1 MTGFGMVGM
10 VDIRSNA
17 NILKIKCRLAK
28 GPHGVLSYLR
38 DVLEQRAE
46 ESQDSST
53 RERVKFTDLHLH
65 PDIEDSLAAMG
76 FDDATPIQGEAIP
89 HALAGRDILGIAQT
103 GTGKTAAFMLPTM
116 DRIMDTPA
124 DGKVKALVVVPTRE
138 LAIQIDQAIEGLGYY
153 TGITSLAI
161 YGGGT
166 GKEFAQEKT
175 ALTQGA
181 DVVIVTPGRML
192 SHLNLGY
199 VDLGSLE
206 VLILDEAD
214 RMLDMGFH
222 QDIMRIASHCRKERQ
237 TLLFSATMPDRMR
250 TLAHD
255 LLRDPVTVQLALSKP
270 AANVKQGAY
279 VLFDHQKDAVLVEV
293 IKERN
298 VKSGIVFT
306 SRKRTVGQVVRALQK
321 GGIVCGRMSS
331 DLEQSERE
339 EVMLAFRQQ
348 KIPILVATDVVSRG
362 IDIDSIEIVVNYD
375 VPPNEE
381 DYVHR
386 IGRTARAERKGEAIT
401 LVTPDDVRR
410 FKSIERLIEKEVP
423 KLQVPPSLG
432 PVPPYEPGPSRD
444 RGSAGKSRRSDAS
457 TSRGKSMPGPGKNHP
472 SSEGSSKRWRGKGP
486 SQGKGKSRGQNSGR
500 GNGPSPQSS
509 TRGSKPSS

>member
-1 MTGFGMVGM
+1 VE
-10 VDIRSNA
+10 
-17 NILKIKCRLAK
+17 
-28 GPHGVLSYLR
+28 
-38 DVLEQRAE
+38 EQHAE
-46 ESQDSST
+46 GAGDMPAEK
-53 RERVKFTDLHLH
+53 RVRFDELDLH
-65 PDIEDSLAAMG
+65 PDIEDGLWSMG
-76 FDDATPIQGEAIP
+76 FETATPIQGEAIP
-89 HALAGRDILGIAQT
+89 HALKKKDVLGIAQT
-103 GTGKTAAFMLPTM
+103 GTGKTAAFLLPTM
-116 DRIMDTPA
+116 DRIMDTPN
-124 DGKVKALVVVPTRE
+124 DGKVKALIVVPTRE
-138 LAIQIDQAIEGLGYY
+138 LAIQIDQAAQGFAYY

-181 DVVIVTPGRML
+181 DIIIVTPGRML
-192 SHLNLGY
+192 SHLTLGY
-199 VDLGSLE
+199 VDLSSLE

-222 QDIMRIASHCRKERQ
+222 QDIMRIASHCRQERQ

-270 AANVKQGAY
+270 AAKVKQGAY
-279 VLFDHQKDAVLVEV
+279 VLFDHQKDAVLVDV
-293 IKERN
+293 LKERN

-306 SRKRTVGQVVRALQK
+306 SRKRTVGQVVRALRK
-321 GGIVCGRMSS
+321 AGINCGRMSS

-348 KIPILVATDVVSRG
+348 KLPILVATDVVSRG
-362 IDIDSIEIVVNYD
+362 IDIDSIELVVNYD

-401 LVTPDDVRR
+401 LVTPDDMRR
-410 FKSIERLIEKEVP
+410 FGKIEKLIEKEVP
-423 KLQVPPSLG
+423 KLKVPEALG
-432 PVPPYEPGPSRD
+432 AAPDYDP
-444 RGSAGKSRRSDAS
+444 KSSG
-457 TSRGKSMPGPGKNHP
+457 SRGGGRGENRGGGNRGGSGRHGGGRRQSGGRSQAGQSGQGGGKNFRRKGKP
-472 SSEGSSKRWRGKGP
+472 GGGRQGGKGGSS
-486 SQGKGKSRGQNSGR
+486 QGS
-500 GNGPSPQSS
+500 
-509 TRGSKPSS
+509 

>member
-1 MTGFGMVGM
+1 ME
-10 VDIRSNA
+10 
-17 NILKIKCRLAK
+17 
-28 GPHGVLSYLR
+28 
-38 DVLEQRAE
+38 EQHEDGAGEARAE
-46 ESQDSST
+46 KKVRFDELD
-53 RERVKFTDLHLH
+53 LH
-65 PDIEDSLAAMG
+65 PDIEDGLWSMG
-76 FDDATPIQGEAIP
+76 FEMATPIQGEAIP
-89 HALAGRDILGIAQT
+89 HALKRKDILGIAQT
-103 GTGKTAAFMLPTM
+103 GTGKTAAFLLPTM
-116 DRIMDTPA
+116 DRIMDTPN
-124 DGKVKALVVVPTRE
+124 DGKVKALIVVPTRE
-138 LAIQIDQAIEGLGYY
+138 LAIQIDQAAQGFAYY

-181 DVVIVTPGRML
+181 DIIIVTPGRML
-192 SHLNLGY
+192 SHLTLGY
-199 VDLGSLE
+199 VDLTSLE

-270 AANVKQGAY
+270 AAKVKQGAY
-279 VLFDHQKDAVLVEV
+279 VLFDHQKDAVLVDV
-293 IKERN
+293 LKERK

-306 SRKRTVGQVVRALQK
+306 SRKRTVGQVVRALRK
-321 GGIVCGRMSS
+321 AGIACGRMSS

-348 KIPILVATDVVSRG
+348 KLPILVATDVVSRG
-362 IDIDSIEIVVNYD
+362 IDIDSIELVVNYD

-401 LVTPDDVRR
+401 LVTPDDMRR
-410 FKSIERLIEKEVP
+410 FGKIERLIEKEIP
-423 KLQVPPSLG
+423 KLKVPESLG
-432 PVPPYEPGPSRD
+432 AAPTYDPKSSGGRSRGNSQRGGGSGRNQRGGAPRGGQKQNKGRRPPR
-444 RGSAGKSRRSDAS
+444 AGK
-457 TSRGKSMPGPGKNHP
+457 K
-472 SSEGSSKRWRGKGP
+472 
-486 SQGKGKSRGQNSGR
+486 
-500 GNGPSPQSS
+500 
-509 TRGSKPSS
+509 KPSGS